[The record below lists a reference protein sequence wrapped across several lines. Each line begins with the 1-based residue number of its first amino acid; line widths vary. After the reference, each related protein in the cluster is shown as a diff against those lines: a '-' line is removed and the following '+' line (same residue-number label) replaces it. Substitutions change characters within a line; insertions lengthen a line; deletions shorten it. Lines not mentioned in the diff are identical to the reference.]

1 VSYRIT
7 NRKRDVNG
15 AGTAFLVFI
24 FIAASA
30 LAGLG
35 LRRKLP
41 EHHIDDNAKTVV
53 NLVMG
58 LIATMSALV
67 LGLLIV
73 SAKSNFDT
81 QSGYVAQLAA
91 QTIEI
96 DRILAHYGPE
106 TAETRALFRETVILG
121 VQRIW
126 PNDRMTGTLE
136 PPKQRGQLDAF
147 YDHLERLDPKTSGQR
162 IAQSNA
168 MQLSTELLSI
178 RTLMYEKLRNSL
190 ALPFLVVLVFWLML
204 LFVGFGLQTQT
215 NPTILTVLLLGALSA
230 AGAIFLILE
239 LDQPYDGLIRV
250 SSEPLQRAIA
260 ALDQPL

>member
-1 VSYRIT
+1 M
-7 NRKRDVNG
+7 N
-15 AGTAFLVFI
+15 ALGTAFLVFLL
-24 FIAASA
+24 IAAA
-30 LAGLG
+30 AVTGLL

-41 EHHIDDNAKTVV
+41 DHHFDDHAKGVV

-73 SAKSNFDT
+73 SAKNNFDAQT
-81 QSGYVAQLAA
+81 GYVAQLAA
-91 QTIEI
+91 QALEI

-106 TAETRALFRETVILG
+106 TAESRDLFRQTVILG

-126 PNDRMTGTLE
+126 PDDRMTGNLE
-136 PPKQRGQLDAF
+136 PPKDRGQTEAF
-147 YDHLERLDPKTSGQR
+147 YDRLERLDPKTSGQR

-190 ALPFLVVLVFWLML
+190 AFPFLVVLVFWLIL
-204 LFVGFGLQTQT
+204 LFVGFGLQTRA

-260 ALDQPL
+260 TLDQPF

>member
-1 VSYRIT
+1 M
-7 NRKRDVNG
+7 N
-15 AGTAFLVFI
+15 ALGTTFLVFL
-24 FIAASA
+24 FVAAGA
-30 LAGLG
+30 IIGLA
-35 LRRKLP
+35 LRRNLP
-41 EHHIDDNAKTVV
+41 GHHIDDNAKGIV
-53 NLVMG
+53 NMVMG
-58 LIATMSALV
+58 LVATMSALV

-91 QTIEI
+91 QAIEI

-106 TAETRALFRETVILG
+106 TAETRDLFRETVVLG

-126 PNDRMTGTLE
+126 PNDRMMPGNLE
-136 PPKQRGQLDAF
+136 PPQQRGQLEAF
-147 YDHLERLDPKTSGQR
+147 YEHLERLDPKTSGQR
-162 IAQSNA
+162 IGQSNA
-168 MQLSTELLSI
+168 MQLSTDLLRI

-190 ALPFLVVLVFWLML
+190 AFPFLVVLVFWLIL
-204 LFVGFGLQTQT
+204 LFAGFGLQTQA
-215 NPTILTVLLLGALSA
+215 NPTVLTALLLGALST
-230 AGAIFLILE
+230 AGAVFLILE